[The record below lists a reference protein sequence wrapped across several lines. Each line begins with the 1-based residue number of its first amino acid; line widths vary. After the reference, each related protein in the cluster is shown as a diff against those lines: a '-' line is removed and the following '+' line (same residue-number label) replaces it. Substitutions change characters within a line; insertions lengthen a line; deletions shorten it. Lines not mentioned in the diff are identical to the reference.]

1 MTLDQAMAELESLG
15 DPKARERNAKH
26 GVDANQFGLKM
37 GDIRNVAKKIKTDH
51 SLARELWATGNYD
64 ARLLATL
71 VAQPKEFSA
80 EELDR
85 MVRDIPHPP
94 HMAPSQL
101 ADWLSSYVVKLH
113 PDKEALRQK
122 WIEDDDP
129 MAARAGWS
137 LTAERIAK
145 SPEGLDLSALLDRLE
160 REMGTAPP
168 PAQWTMN
175 FCLAEIGIGHTEL
188 RERALAI
195 GEKLGLYRDY
205 PTPKGCTSPF
215 APLWIGEMV
224 KRQG

>member
-1 MTLDQAMAELESLG
+1 MAELESLG

-26 GVDANQFGLKM
+26 GVDANQYGLKM

>member
-1 MTLDQAMAELESLG
+1 MAELESLG

>member
-26 GVDANQFGLKM
+26 GVDANQYGLKM

>member
-1 MTLDQAMAELESLG
+1 
-15 DPKARERNAKH
+15 
-26 GVDANQFGLKM
+26 M

-51 SLARELWATGNYD
+51 SLARELCATGNYD